1 MRIRTIVIAA
11 IATGV
16 TSAVNSSGSLFAK
29 GFWFVFWAVSV
40 CVVLLVARFGR
51 APEISN
57 DVDARQLD
65 VDPWVDQNGVRHFP
79 SDVFDVENH
88 LSTSDHENM

>member
-16 TSAVNSSGSLFAK
+16 TAAVSSSGSLFAK

-51 APEISN
+51 APEISD
-57 DVDARQLD
+57 DVDARQSD
-65 VDPWVDQNGVRHFP
+65 IDPWVDQDGVRHFHR
-79 SDVFDVENH
+79 DVFDVENH
-88 LSTSDHENM
+88 LSTSDHDYM